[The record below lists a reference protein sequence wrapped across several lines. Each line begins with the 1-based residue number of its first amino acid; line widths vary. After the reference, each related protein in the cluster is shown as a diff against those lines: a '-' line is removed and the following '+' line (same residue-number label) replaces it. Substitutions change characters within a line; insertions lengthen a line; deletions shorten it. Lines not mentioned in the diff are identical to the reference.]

1 MYINYIHIYLFVFT
15 SNKFAMFFFFNLT
28 SFPSFTVHNFPV
40 QTGLFIEM
48 LLIRT
53 KEIHSIRITILK
65 FTILFIHFL
74 CIFDIFER
82 EDCLLCAIL
91 QERSCLI
98 LWSCSNLFNQT
109 LCSRLKSIVF

>member
-1 MYINYIHIYLFVFT
+1 MYINYIHVYLFVFT
-15 SNKFAMFFFFNLT
+15 SNKFAIFFFKFNFF
-28 SFPSFTVHNFPV
+28 SFFYSSQFSCANR
-40 QTGLFIEM
+40 FIYRDVTD
-48 LLIRT
+48 RT

-109 LCSRLKSIVF
+109 FCSRLKSIVF